1 MGNQPSS
8 PQPSPAA
15 PEATPMTIPPL
26 PPPCD
31 MECQKQKNLA
41 LLKTALDTA
50 DENKEQDPA
59 AYEKARIA
67 YYTLLNGQGWLQSEK
82 QRIAKQEVEPLLRSY
97 TTKYNALKGEQ
108 QSQKVFVNLQSVLKS
123 QEQSDLTDT
132 SFFKK
137 QLEKERSQ
145 TDVLNRLN
153 SLQPDSTS
161 SFSVFQYI
169 PILIDFVIFL
179 LALIVLYLLITKFSN
194 IQSLFGT
201 SVVSQTTT

>member
-1 MGNQPSS
+1 MGNQTSA
-8 PQPSPAA
+8 PSPP
-15 PEATPMTIPPL
+15 PEATPTAIPPL

-31 MECQKQKNLA
+31 LECQKQKNLA

-59 AYEKARIA
+59 GYEKARIA

-82 QRIAKQEVEPLLRSY
+82 QRIAKQEVEPLLKSY
-97 TTKYNALKGEQ
+97 TTKFNSLKSEK
-108 QSQKVFVNLQSVLKS
+108 QSQQVFVNLQSVLKG
-123 QEQSDLTDT
+123 QEESDLADN

-137 QLEKERSQ
+137 QLEKEKSK

-153 SLQPDSTS
+153 SLQPGSTSTS
-161 SFSVFQYI
+161 SVMSYI

-179 LALIVLYLLITKFSN
+179 LALVVLYLLVTKFSN
-194 IQSLFGT
+194 IQTLIGMGAA
-201 SVVSQTTT
+201 SQTTT

>member
-8 PQPSPAA
+8 PQPSPA
-15 PEATPMTIPPL
+15 PQATPMTIPPL

-59 AYEKARIA
+59 GYEKARIA

-82 QRIAKQEVEPLLRSY
+82 QRIAKQEVEPLLTRY
-97 TTKYNALKGEQ
+97 RTKYNALKSEK
-108 QSQKVFVNLQSVLKS
+108 QSQKVFVNLQSLLKT
-123 QEQSDLTDT
+123 QEESDLADN

-137 QLEKERSQ
+137 QLEKEKSQ

-153 SLQPDSTS
+153 SLQPGSTS
-161 SFSVFQYI
+161 SFSFLSYVSI
-169 PILIDFVIFL
+169 IIDFVIFL
-179 LALIVLYLLITKFSN
+179 LALVVLYLVFSKFSKL
-194 IQSLFGT
+194 QSLFGMGAA
-201 SVVSQTTT
+201 SQTTT